1 MLINCPYCNME
12 FSEEEAEISRKQ
24 NHLRCPVCHK
34 NILSPRAEA
43 VGIKSGRPV
52 FKYAVF
58 TIIIAG
64 VALAVM
70 LYFFQGRQDASRPLN
85 RVNTSLKP
93 AEQPAGIQ
101 PTASLPASTSN
112 ASPAAAAEGGVK
124 MQIIE
129 KIASDFHKSHTYT
142 LTGDFVCVDM
152 AISVWNQLITKGIAA
167 KIMAGNVNEYVTGMD
182 YRELVQ
188 RSNHAWVVAKADSD
202 EKVAVETTAGRV
214 VKNGMKEYKAY
225 MKGVEFETPGQ
236 VKRYVFLRNKANETC
251 GQAKAM
257 IEEWNKNYA
266 GKQIRRTA
274 EIVEIESRV
283 KQRASDCEAVMT
295 DLEAFRSKAI
305 FY

>member
-93 AEQPAGIQ
+93 AEQPAGPPEAGPQ
-101 PTASLPASTSN
+101 GRVAEPGRPAGPSRLRRGDRRAQGERGADFASRPREGEGRPAHG
-112 ASPAAAAEGGVK
+112 ALGHRREPAPARPGRQAEGGPARRPLLNRPAAG
-124 MQIIE
+124 
-129 KIASDFHKSHTYT
+129 ASSSSPAPR
-142 LTGDFVCVDM
+142 G
-152 AISVWNQLITKGIAA
+152 
-167 KIMAGNVNEYVTGMD
+167 
-182 YRELVQ
+182 
-188 RSNHAWVVAKADSD
+188 
-202 EKVAVETTAGRV
+202 
-214 VKNGMKEYKAY
+214 
-225 MKGVEFETPGQ
+225 PG
-236 VKRYVFLRNKANETC
+236 
-251 GQAKAM
+251 
-257 IEEWNKNYA
+257 
-266 GKQIRRTA
+266 
-274 EIVEIESRV
+274 S
-283 KQRASDCEAVMT
+283 RASWRGSPSACLST
-295 DLEAFRSKAI
+295 SRCP
-305 FY
+305 